1 MKLVSSG
8 TPFLFYGP
16 GAFAAAV
23 DLAAS
28 QGDPLEP
35 VGREGLK
42 VQDSR
47 DLVQIALEGVI
58 GDRPPSVVVGPM
70 DEASPAAADALL
82 KTLEEVSGVRSLC
95 IVLWCRG
102 LHSVIPTII
111 SRCNTVWSPGQHT
124 VDDAEESL
132 HVDALGFLELYAEG
146 KNAEAIG
153 LLLTHSKVWS
163 RFLDILVGVMAQEI
177 SNLSAD
183 PTDEAKEKALKVLSL
198 WERARPLLSP
208 SAARSG
214 VSLAVS
220 QLFGHTLL

>member
-1 MKLVSSG
+1 MSSD

-16 GAFAAAV
+16 SAFDSAV
-23 DLAAS
+23 VLAAS

-35 VGREGLK
+35 VGREGLR

-82 KTLEEVSGVRSLC
+82 KTLEEVSGVKSLC

-102 LHSVIPTII
+102 LHPVIPTII
-111 SRCNTVWSPGQHT
+111 SRCNTVWSPGQQI
-124 VDDAEESL
+124 VCDAEEVL
-132 HVDALGFLELYAEG
+132 HTDSMGFLEFYTG
-146 KNAEAIG
+146 DKYAEAIG
-153 LLLTHSKVWS
+153 LLLAHSKVWP
-163 RFLDILVGVMAQEI
+163 RFLDILVGTMAQEV
-177 SNLSAD
+177 SNLSSD
-183 PTDEAKEKALKVLSL
+183 PSKEAKEKAAKILSL

-208 SAARSG
+208 FAARSG